1 MRKLIISKIGPIST
15 TIKVLFRRYC
25 VLIGPQSN
33 GKSTIAKI
41 LSTCL
46 WMEKEACT
54 SLSNEVLPE
63 GWTFKQFIEDFHR
76 MHGYINEHD
85 SYIKYESEFVS
96 IIYDKGNFSLHR
108 KDTGHYERMKISY
121 IPSDRNIVTMKD
133 IEKRDLEP
141 TNFRSFLFDW
151 LECNRNFDS
160 EHKTEVLNLGVKY
173 YYDINAKDRKDK
185 IVHQNGVTYEIPL
198 YDASSGMQSVVP
210 MIVAMKYL
218 STMYFEN
225 YGKNT
230 SFELEQKKR
239 MLTGKLL
246 VKHFSQLKEE
256 HPTQSYND
264 IYHDVIERANKGD
277 IQATKKA
284 KEIYEEFNRLINPNS
299 ISYIIEEPEQNLFPQ
314 TQVDLVKEIF
324 TICESE
330 HKGAAL
336 ITTHSPYILAAVNI
350 LLFAGQLQKKGVDK
364 QQLKEEIGT
373 DTLLN
378 PEDVSVYS
386 VHDGKC
392 NSIIDNSTGLIM
404 QNKLDAASEYNAAV
418 FDKLYKIYIKFLRQ
432 S

>member
-1 MRKLIISKIGPIST
+1 MRKLIISKVGPIST

-54 SLSNEVLPE
+54 SLSNEVLPK
-63 GWTFKQFIEDFHR
+63 GWTFKQFIESFHR
-76 MHGYINEHD
+76 MHGYINEHN
-85 SYIKYESEFVS
+85 SYIQYESEFVS
-96 IIYDKGNFSLHR
+96 IIYDKGNFSLNI
-108 KDTGHYERMKISY
+108 KDTDHYKRVKISY

-160 EHKTEVLNLGVKY
+160 EHKAEILNLGVKY
-173 YYDINAKDRKDK
+173 YYDANAKDRKDK
-185 IVHQNGVTYEIPL
+185 IVHQNGVTYDIPL

-210 MIVAMKYL
+210 MIVTMKYL

-230 SFELEQKKR
+230 SFEQEQKKR
-239 MLTGKLL
+239 MLTSKLL
-246 VKHFSQLKEE
+246 MKYLKRE

-264 IYHDVIERANKGD
+264 IYQNMIKNSNKGD
-277 IQATKKA
+277 EQAAKKVRD
-284 KEIYEEFNRLINPNS
+284 IYEEFNRLINPNS

-314 TQVDLVKEIF
+314 TQVDLVKEMF
-324 TICESE
+324 AICESS
-330 HKGAAL
+330 HKGAVL

-350 LLFAGQLQKKGVDK
+350 LLFAGQLQKKGLDK
-364 QQLKEEIGT
+364 QPLKEVIGT

-378 PEDVSVYS
+378 PEEVSIYS

-392 NSIIDNSTGLIM
+392 DSIIDSSTGLIM
-404 QNKLDAASEYNAAV
+404 QNKLDAASEYNAAI
-418 FDKLYKIYIKFLRQ
+418 FDKLYKMYIKFLRK

>member
-1 MRKLIISKIGPIST
+1 MRELTISKVGPISA
-15 TIKVLFRRYC
+15 TIEVLFRRYC

-54 SLSNEVLPE
+54 SLSDEVLPE
-63 GWTFKQFIEDFHR
+63 GWTFKRFVEDFHR
-76 MHGYINEHD
+76 MHGYINEND

-96 IIYDKGNFSLHR
+96 ITYNKGDFSLRR

-160 EHKTEVLNLGVKY
+160 EHKTEILNLGVKY
-173 YYDINAKDRKDK
+173 YYDTNAKDRKDK

-210 MIVAMKYL
+210 MIVTMKYL

-239 MLTGKLL
+239 MLTAKLIE
-246 VKHFSQLKEE
+246 KHFSQLKQER
-256 HPTQSYND
+256 PTQSYND
-264 IYHDVIERANKGD
+264 IFQDFIDRANKGD
-277 IQATKKA
+277 TQAQKKA
-284 KEIYEEFNRLINPNS
+284 KEIAEEFNRLINPNS

-314 TQVDLVKEIF
+314 TQVDLVKEVF
-324 TICESE
+324 AICESE
-330 HKGAAL
+330 YKGKAL

-350 LLFAGQLQKKGVDK
+350 LLFAGQLQEKGVDK
-364 QQLKEEIGT
+364 QWLKKEVGI
-373 DTLLN
+373 DTFIN
-378 PEDVSVYS
+378 PGDVSVYS
-386 VHDGKC
+386 VQDGEC
-392 NSIIDNSTGLIM
+392 ESIIDNSTGLIM
-404 QNKLDAASEYNAAV
+404 QNKLDSASEYNAAV
-418 FDKLYKIYIKFLRQ
+418 FDKLYKMYIKFLRQ